1 LDGIQV
7 ARFFEYGNST
17 SSQASVL
24 VEPRC
29 DSVISVFLLV
39 FYPYRGILFL
49 CSLKSSMLSGL
60 PMKRESEKGLGWRT
74 KIKECMVYLLYILQV
89 KKRGRHFAISGPR
102 FEHGT

>member
-1 LDGIQV
+1 VIFHTSTLFYCESYALAVGTLPFWIVIGRNSSRFHELDGIQV

-60 PMKRESEKGLGWRT
+60 PMKRESEKGLG
-74 KIKECMVYLLYILQV
+74 
-89 KKRGRHFAISGPR
+89 
-102 FEHGT
+102 